1 MTETTLCLPCAL
13 ALRPPVTEPP
23 HHCPGQVR
31 LVSGTGQV
39 RVVLCECRIC
49 WPDRAK
55 EQPPRQPLEQSPQQP
70 ARQPLEQSPQQPARQ
85 PLEQSPQQP
94 ARQSPEQPPEQSI
107 DRSAGSSA
115 DLSGEPLDDLGVRQ
129 QPEGGTG

>member
-1 MTETTLCLPCAL
+1 MSETTLCLPCAL

-31 LVSGTGQV
+31 LVTGTGQL

-49 WPDRAK
+49 WPERSD
-55 EQPPRQPLEQSPQQP
+55 EQPTRQPAQQSPEQSPQSP
-70 ARQPLEQSPQQPARQ
+70 EQSPR
-85 PLEQSPQQP
+85 
-94 ARQSPEQPPEQSI
+94 SPEQSRRSA
-107 DRSAGSSA
+107 DRSAESSA

-129 QPEGGTG
+129 EPESGTG

>member
-55 EQPPRQPLEQSPQQP
+55 EQPPRQ
-70 ARQPLEQSPQQPARQ
+70 
-85 PLEQSPQQP
+85 
-94 ARQSPEQPPEQSI
+94 SI